1 MTAIGCATPL
11 TNVDLSMYL
20 DGDADAT
27 VKAHVRHCA
36 ECQRRAQ
43 RLQQSQ
49 QQWQS
54 LFHRHSCPPS
64 QELCNY
70 AWELLPAPDRQRVA
84 HHLSYCPHC
93 THELLNNYVSQVK
106 VTTAP
111 TSQPAGSTWWAT
123 GIDQLRILVSH
134 LTQPPMAGYAY
145 ADALRGGNQAQ
156 TLTYQLDAT
165 TMLLATITDDPN
177 HSGNH
182 RLEIQVA
189 GLVTTDV
196 TVQLWQEQQL
206 LQSVQLDAAGDAL
219 FENLAA
225 GHYELILSAPQL
237 KVHLPH
243 LAIAADW
250 PDSVQSPIADWE

>member
-27 VKAHVRHCA
+27 VTAHVRHCA
-36 ECQRRAQ
+36 ECQRRAR

-70 AWELLPAPDRQRVA
+70 AWELLPVPDRQRVA

-93 THELLNNYVSQVK
+93 TYELLNNYVSQVK
-106 VTTAP
+106 VTTVP
-111 TSQPAGSTWWAT
+111 TPQPAGSTWWAT

-134 LTQPPMAGYAY
+134 VTQPSAPAYAY
-145 ADALRGGNQAQ
+145 AVRGEEEAQ
-156 TLTYQLDAT
+156 TFLFQLDETAMLYAT
-165 TMLLATITDDPN
+165 TTADSHAPDRR
-177 HSGNH
+177 

-189 GLVTTDV
+189 GLPTEAMEI
-196 TVQLWQEQQL
+196 QLWQAAQL
-206 LQSVQLDAAGDAL
+206 LQTARLDAAGDAV
-219 FENLAA
+219 FDNLST
-225 GHYELILSAPQL
+225 GHYELILSAPHL
-237 KVHLPH
+237 KIHIPQV
-243 LAIAADW
+243 AIDVEWSA
-250 PDSVQSPIADWE
+250 PESFPFEE